1 MNVSVC
7 LILSVASLVLLPLF
21 AWALPD
27 QPALDMFLQCLSNHT
42 QPSNPIYESIYTPK
56 YNSSFQS
63 VLTAYVKNRRFLTA
77 ETPKPLAIVAAKHES
92 HVQAT
97 VICAKGSGL
106 QLRIR
111 SGGHDYEGLSYTS
124 TVPFV
129 ILDMFNLRFIDIDIT
144 NQTAWVQAGATLGEL
159 YYKISNTSKL
169 HGFPAGI
176 CPYLGVG
183 GHFSGGGYGNMMR
196 KYGLSVDNVVDAQI
210 VDDEGRILDRKS
222 MGEDLFWAIRGGG
235 GTSFGVILSWKIK
248 LVRVPEK
255 VTVFKIK
262 KTLEQG
268 ATDVVHQWQ
277 KVAHTL
283 PEDIFIRVMPMVVNG
298 SHEEGREKTVS
309 VFFIGMFLGQTKS
322 LIPLMKRS
330 FLELGI
336 QVRDCKEMSWVES
349 VVFWADFPDGT
360 PVDVLLDRPKKARD
374 SFKSKSDYVKT
385 VIPKEGLEKIW
396 KKMIDLR
403 VNNIFMQWNPYG
415 GRMSEI
421 SESET
426 AFPHRTGN
434 LFKIQYLT
442 SWVGDEGNINVTNR
456 YMNELRDFYA
466 SMASYVSSDPREAF
480 LNYRDLDI
488 GSNISC
494 NQTSF
499 REAELYGF
507 KYFKGN
513 FQRLMKVK
521 AKVDPQNFF
530 KNEQSIPPQT
540 TSVYNR

>member
-1 MNVSVC
+1 M
-7 LILSVASLVLLPLF
+7 
-21 AWALPD
+21 ALPD

-42 QPSNPIYESIYTPK
+42 QPSNPISESIHTPK

-63 VLTAYVKNRRFLTA
+63 VLTAYDKNRRFLTA
-77 ETPKPLAIVAAKHES
+77 ETPKPLAIVVAKHES

-176 CPYLGVG
+176 CPFLGVG
-183 GHFSGGGYGNMMR
+183 GHFSR
-196 KYGLSVDNVVDAQI
+196 DSV
-210 VDDEGRILDRKS
+210 S
-222 MGEDLFWAIRGGG
+222 
-235 GTSFGVILSWKIK
+235 
-248 LVRVPEK
+248 
-255 VTVFKIK
+255 
-262 KTLEQG
+262 
-268 ATDVVHQWQ
+268 
-277 KVAHTL
+277 
-283 PEDIFIRVMPMVVNG
+283 
-298 SHEEGREKTVS
+298 
-309 VFFIGMFLGQTKS
+309 MFLGQTKS
-322 LIPLMKRS
+322 FIPLMKRS
-330 FLELGI
+330 FPELGI
-336 QVRDCKEMSWVES
+336 QVRDCKKMSWVES
-349 VVFWADFPDGT
+349 VVFWADF
-360 PVDVLLDRPKKARD
+360 LEEHQLID

-396 KKMIDLR
+396 KKMIDLQ

-466 SMASYVSSDPREAF
+466 SMASYVST
-480 LNYRDLDI
+480 
-488 GSNISC
+488 
-494 NQTSF
+494 Q
-499 REAELYGF
+499 LYGF

-521 AKVDPQNFF
+521 TKVDPHNFF

-540 TSVYNR
+540 STAYNR